1 MPSHQRARSRV
12 PSLLPFPAAPISQ
25 LSHTSGGAMRVLIS
39 FTCAIMLVAC
49 LLLANPAAHAQGV
62 GASGSL
68 SGTVSDPTGA
78 VIPKG
83 TVTAEDASR
92 GLRLTANVDSNGQYR
107 FTSLS
112 PGTYNLTAQIAGFQS
127 QIQKGVV
134 ITVGQI
140 ANLDFHLQVATTSSV
155 IEVSAAP
162 PVVET
167 ERGSQSNTITQQYI
181 EDLPIDRRDY
191 LNFTLLLPG
200 VADSTHLTDDQD
212 FRVKQT
218 PQSGLSFYGSNG
230 RGNSV
235 TVDGGEFNDDAG
247 GVRLNLNQDAVQ
259 EFQVNR
265 SNYTAELGGASGA
278 SINIVSKSG
287 TNAVHGNLY
296 GLFRNDAMDARDH
309 FALTSALLPGDPF
322 SSDAVSAPIKNSL
335 NRQQF
340 GGNIGFPVKKDKTF
354 LFVAYEGLRSDA
366 EDSVP
371 LLTNTNVFNPTP
383 EQDSIFAGL
392 ASLPATA
399 MVPCLSNPQ
408 NTIGGVPTFL
418 PAPTCA
424 FVLSHCLT
432 ITPTA
437 SPCQTNPA
445 TQALNPFIINQAET
459 NGGLFPFPI
468 REHQG
473 SGRLDHR
480 FGDNDQAFLR
490 YSFDHLTEK
499 DPDVQALTAF
509 SRGTSELAWD
519 STLQGSW
526 FHTFS
531 SRTQNE
537 ALVQWNM
544 YQFNVDSND
553 PGGPGLDVQGFGFF
567 GRGIFLPSHTRAGRY
582 QFADNLGLVRGR
594 HTFKVGFNEVVRGN
608 DTTSQTFFAGRFEFL
623 ELPGIL
629 LSPCLQVPIAC
640 GLSGSAIPET
650 AAIT

>member
-1 MPSHQRARSRV
+1 MKSILLSCLMF
-12 PSLLPFPAAPISQ
+12 SLLVGPAAY
-25 LSHTSGGAMRVLIS
+25 
-39 FTCAIMLVAC
+39 
-49 LLLANPAAHAQGV
+49 AQGV
-62 GASGSL
+62 GASGQVR
-68 SGTVSDPTGA
+68 GTVFDPSGSVVPGA
-78 VIPKG
+78 SVDALDIRKG
-83 TVTAEDASR
+83 TRYST
-92 GLRLTANVDSNGQYR
+92 TTDSSGQYQ
-107 FTSLS
+107 FPSLPPSTYELTSRHGGLQ
-112 PGTYNLTAQIAGFQS
+112 TE
-127 QIQKGVV
+127 IQKGLEVLV
-134 ITVGQI
+134 GETSTV
-140 ANLDFHLQVATTSSV
+140 DFHMAIAGATVQV
-155 IEVSAAP
+155 EVSAEP
-162 PVVET
+162 LTIET
-167 ERGSQSNTITQQYI
+167 SRGSQADTVSQRYI
-181 EDLPIDRRDY
+181 EDLPISRRDY
-191 LNFTLLLPG
+191 LTFTLLLPG
-200 VADSTHLTDDQD
+200 VSNSNTIADNAD

-287 TNAVHGNLY
+287 TNAVHGALY
-296 GLFRNDAMDARDH
+296 GLFRNDGMDARDH
-309 FALTSALLPGDPF
+309 FALTSALLPGDTF
-322 SSDAVSAPIKNSL
+322 SSDAVSTPIKNSL

-340 GGNIGFPVKKDKTF
+340 GGNIGLPVKKDETF

-408 NTIGGVPTFL
+408 NPIGGLPTFL

-526 FHTFS
+526 FHSFS

-582 QFADNLGLVRGR
+582 QFADNLGFVRGR

-629 LSPCLQVPIAC
+629 LSPCLQVPVAC
-640 GLSGSAIPET
+640 GLSGGAIPAT
-650 AAIT
+650 AAITPLQSTSRVSAIPNTHRRDPTPRSMRRIPGRSGPI